1 LAAGARVNEV
11 EGPQGKVPVFGLLK
25 RGGRVYT
32 LPIPNAKAKT
42 LMPVLES
49 GVVPDSAV
57 YTDSFAGYNVLEYP
71 AFITVA

>member
-1 LAAGARVNEV
+1 M
-11 EGPQGKVPVFGLLK
+11 FGLLK

-32 LPIPNAKAKT
+32 LPIPSAKVKT

-49 GVVPDSAV
+49 RMVPDSAV

-71 AFITVA
+71 VFITVA